1 MDSVKISVLITCYN
15 RANYIEDAI
24 ESVLNS
30 SFNDYEL
37 IIVDDNS
44 TDGTQAIISKY
55 ENKDSRIRLYY
66 NESNLGQFK
75 NRNYAV
81 SLAKGDYIKFLDSDD
96 ILYSHGLD
104 LFYNYAIHN
113 NNVAAIICSDILHDT
128 VPYPIFLNPEQSYI
142 KFYLESSF
150 PTVGPS
156 AILFKRSAFDK
167 VGGFPDQSYVG
178 SDIELLLLL
187 AAKFDILVIHSGLIW
202 YRKHEGQ
209 ELFKGLQNNEYI
221 LNDFQVYLKYIK
233 SLDSPLK
240 ANEKK
245 LAINLLL
252 IRNLKVSI
260 KLFLSFKFAL
270 GYKLLKN
277 IFSNKINIV

>member
-1 MDSVKISVLITCYN
+1 MDSIKISVLITCYN
-15 RANYIEDAI
+15 RANYIIDAI

-44 TDGTQAIISKY
+44 TDGSQAIISKY
-55 ENKDSRIRLYY
+55 ENIDSRIRIYY
-66 NESNLGQFK
+66 NDTNLGQFK

-81 SLAKGDYIKFLDSDD
+81 SLALGDYIKFLDSDD

-104 LFYNYAIHN
+104 LFYKYAIYN
-113 NNVAAIICSDILHDT
+113 KNAAAIICSNILHDT
-128 VPYPIFLNPEQSYI
+128 FPYPIILNPEQSYI
-142 KFYLESSF
+142 KFYIESSF

-156 AILFKRSAFDK
+156 AILFKRSDFDK

-221 LNDFQVYLKYIK
+221 LNDFRRYLKYVK
-233 SLDSPLK
+233 SVDSPLK
-240 ANEKK
+240 ANDKK
-245 LAINLLL
+245 LAIKLLL
-252 IRNLKVSI
+252 TRNLKVSI
-260 KLFLSFKFAL
+260 KLFLNLKFAL
-270 GYKLLKN
+270 GYKLVKN
-277 IFSNKINIV
+277 IVYNKISIL